1 MSNIFIRFINFFRGF
16 DDESVC
22 VADKLAD
29 VLKDVNTEA
38 YRSELQKESGIYCRE
53 KFGEHG
59 IDITPDIL
67 FKNRRR
73 AVRFARRYG
82 NRHRKSNT
90 KSTMKQGGAKNNTRK
105 LSAKAGKAAKAA
117 KGNRRSRKINKKAKV
132 KNSI

>member
-1 MSNIFIRFINFFRGF
+1 MSNIFRKFINFFRGF

-22 VADKLAD
+22 VADKLGD
-29 VLKDVNTEA
+29 ILKDVNKEA
-38 YRSELQKESGIYCRE
+38 YRSELQKDTGIYCRE

-73 AVRFARRYG
+73 AVRFVRKYG

-90 KSTMKQGGAKNNTRK
+90 KSTSFKQGGANSKRRK
-105 LSAKAGKAAKAA
+105 GTKKKQ
-117 KGNRRSRKINKKAKV
+117 KRSKDKL
-132 KNSI
+132 

>member
-1 MSNIFIRFINFFRGF
+1 MITDGDLRRCFENNTELLNLRAKEIMTQSPKKIDSQSLIYDAFKM
-16 DDESVC
+16 DAASYD
-22 VADKLAD
+22 A
-29 VLKDVNTEA
+29 VLKDVNKEA

-90 KSTMKQGGAKNNTRK
+90 KSAK
-105 LSAKAGKAAKAA
+105 
-117 KGNRRSRKINKKAKV
+117 IV
-132 KNSI
+132 

>member
-1 MSNIFIRFINFFRGF
+1 MSNIFRRFINFFRGF

-29 VLKDVNTEA
+29 VLKDVNKEA

-105 LSAKAGKAAKAA
+105 LSAKGPKAAR
-117 KGNRRSRKINKKAKV
+117 GNKRSRKLNKKVKV

>member
-1 MSNIFIRFINFFRGF
+1 MSNIFRRFINFFRGF

-22 VADKLAD
+22 VADKLGD
-29 VLKDVNTEA
+29 ILKDVNKEA
-38 YRSELQKESGIYCRE
+38 YRSELQKDTGIYCRE

-73 AVRFARRYG
+73 AVRFVRRYG

-90 KSTMKQGGAKNNTRK
+90 KSTMKQGGSNVRK
-105 LSAKAGKAAKAA
+105 LSTKGAKASKTA
-117 KGNRRSRKINKKAKV
+117 KGVKGIRGNKGKRSRKLIKK
-132 KNSI
+132 

>member
-1 MSNIFIRFINFFRGF
+1 MSNIFRRFINFFRGF

-29 VLKDVNTEA
+29 VLKDVNKEA

-90 KSTMKQGGAKNNTRK
+90 KSTMKQGGAKNKVRK
-105 LSAKAGKAAKAA
+105 FSS
-117 KGNRRSRKINKKAKV
+117 KGNKKRLGK
-132 KNSI
+132 KKSIKKSKKL

>member
-1 MSNIFIRFINFFRGF
+1 MSNIFRRFINFFRGF
-16 DDESVC
+16 DEESVC

-29 VLKDVNTEA
+29 VLKDVNKEA
-38 YRSELQKESGIYCRE
+38 YRSELQKETGIYCRE

-90 KSTMKQGGAKNNTRK
+90 KSAMKQGGANSRKVSNKGAKGSKAPNSNRKKQSRK
-105 LSAKAGKAAKAA
+105 LSKK
-117 KGNRRSRKINKKAKV
+117 NK
-132 KNSI
+132 S

>member
-1 MSNIFIRFINFFRGF
+1 MSNIFRRFINFFRGF
-16 DDESVC
+16 DEESVC

-29 VLKDVNTEA
+29 VLKDVNKEA
-38 YRSELQKESGIYCRE
+38 YRSELQKETGIYCRE

-90 KSTMKQGGAKNNTRK
+90 KSAMKQGGAKKTARK
-105 LSAKAGKAAKAA
+105 NYT
-117 KGNRRSRKINKKAKV
+117 KGNRKRLSKKK
-132 KNSI
+132 KEKKL

>member
-1 MSNIFIRFINFFRGF
+1 MSNIFRRFINFFRGF

-29 VLKDVNTEA
+29 VLKDVNKEA
-38 YRSELQKESGIYCRE
+38 YRSELQKDSGIYCRE

-90 KSTMKQGGAKNNTRK
+90 KSTMKQGGAKNNVRKHSTKGTKAANAANAARGSKAKKTRK
-105 LSAKAGKAAKAA
+105 VS
-117 KGNRRSRKINKKAKV
+117 KK
-132 KNSI
+132 